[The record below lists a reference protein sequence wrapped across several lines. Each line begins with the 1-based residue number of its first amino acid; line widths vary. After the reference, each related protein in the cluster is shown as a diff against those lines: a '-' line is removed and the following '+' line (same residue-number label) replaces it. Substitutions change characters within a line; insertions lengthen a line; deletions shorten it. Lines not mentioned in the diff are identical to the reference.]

1 MTPLVPLMLIGWVP
15 FTIFLCNK
23 FKSHKAVIIS
33 VIGGVMFLPQTGYDI
48 PGLPNYD
55 KRTAI
60 ALGLLLGARLS
71 GMRKATTFRWQLY
84 DLPMIV
90 FCCVP
95 FISSLL
101 NGLGSYEGLSG
112 ILEHVVFLGIF
123 YLAGRM
129 YFTSLGSL
137 RDLVVGIVVGGLI
150 YMPLCWYEI
159 RMSPQL
165 SNIFYGFFPNS
176 FAQQYRYGG
185 FRPVVFMSH
194 GLMVALWMSICTVTA
209 YWLWRSGRLKH
220 IGGMPMSIIVVLLT
234 GTTILCKS
242 ANGWLTMALGCGAYS
257 FYKVF
262 KTKMLVVLLLFL
274 VAYPVCRVSG
284 ILSAETVTGWASEV
298 VDQTREGSL
307 GVRLLQEDLFVARIM
322 ERPFFGWGRMGRAWP
337 RRADGRKAI
346 DMIDSVWLIF
356 FGVNGFAGLLAFYL
370 TLFLGPWLTAR
381 SSAMDLSW
389 QDERVLLP
397 TVLSLGVLLFGLDTF
412 VNGMPNF
419 VFFVTAGA
427 LISFQGNRRKM
438 KTPVAG
444 PEKHYS

>member
-33 VIGGVMFLPQTGYDI
+33 VIGGVMFLPQIGFEI
-48 PGLPNYD
+48 PGLPDYD

-71 GMRKATTFRWQLY
+71 GMRKATNFQWQLY
-84 DLPMIV
+84 DLPMVV

-95 FISSLL
+95 LISSLL
-101 NGLGSYEGLSG
+101 NDLGSYEGISG
-112 ILEHVVFLGIF
+112 ILDRIVFLGIF

-165 SNIFYGFFPNS
+165 SNIFYGFFPHS

-209 YWLWRSGRLKH
+209 FWLWRSGKLKH
-220 IGGMPMSIIVVLLT
+220 IWIMSMSIIVVLLT
-234 GTTILCKS
+234 GTTVLCKS
-242 ANGWLTMALGCGAYS
+242 ANGWLTMAIGYGAYPV
-257 FYKVF
+257 YKVL
-262 KTKMLVVLLLFL
+262 KTKILVVLLLIL

-284 ILSAETVTGWASEV
+284 LLSTETVMGWAGEL

-337 RRADGRKAI
+337 RNAEGKKTI
-346 DMIDSVWLIF
+346 DMIDSTWLIF
-356 FGVNGFAGLLAFYL
+356 FGVNGFAGLLSFYL
-370 TLFLGPWLTAR
+370 TMFLGPWLTAR
-381 SSAMDLSW
+381 SSARDLAW
-389 QDERVLLP
+389 QDERILLP
-397 TVLSLGVLLFGLDTF
+397 SVLSLGVLLFALDSF
-412 VNGMPNF
+412 VNGMPNP

-427 LISFQGNRRKM
+427 LISFQSNKRNI
-438 KTPVAG
+438 
-444 PEKHYS
+444 